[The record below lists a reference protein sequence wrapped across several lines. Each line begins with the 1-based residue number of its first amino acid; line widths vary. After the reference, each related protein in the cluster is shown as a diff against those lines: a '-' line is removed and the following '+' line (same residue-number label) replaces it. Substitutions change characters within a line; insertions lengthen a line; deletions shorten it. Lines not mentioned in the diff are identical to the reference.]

1 MRGSALR
8 APAGKIPPVPT
19 RGLAGDFIPVH
30 PDQEEALPLCGTPAS
45 EPSRSDTSGPGTF
58 GEGVRPLGTRAQGAL
73 LPETPAW
80 TEGTAPFPP
89 YPHIRCRGA
98 DEPRE

>member
-8 APAGKIPPVPT
+8 APGGEFPPPLP
-19 RGLAGDFIPVH
+19 RGLAGAFRPVH

-45 EPSRSDTSGPGTF
+45 EPFSSDTSDRR
-58 GEGVRPLGTRAQGAL
+58 VHPLGTRAQGAL

-80 TEGTAPFPP
+80 TGGTAPFPH
-89 YPHIRCRGA
+89 YPRIRCVTHL
-98 DEPRE
+98 